1 MIKGKGKILIIADD
15 QRFTSVIQ
23 ELVKKQSCSDLVIE
37 TCLLPQG
44 KNSVKETMPDVIIMD
59 GDRYSKEKTAEYIRN
74 LMPKYSRPLIVCTVK
89 HNSNYGFMSAG
100 ASDVVMKPEEDS
112 ELFSS
117 RLCSSLERLLKKG
130 YVASTAP
137 VSHLGHR
144 LGKLIAIGGSTG
156 STQALP
162 VILEGLKGDMPPIV
176 AVLHMP
182 REYTRIYAQQL
193 DKTTRFD
200 VVEAHSGLYL
210 KNNMVVIAKGGEHL
224 RVFSD
229 KEGYFVTSE
238 EGIKVS
244 GHCPSVDVLFDS
256 VAYCGK
262 KNALGVILTGMGSDG
277 AAGLLNMRKM
287 GAVTLGQSREGCVV
301 YGMPRAAF
309 ENGSVK
315 RQVSL
320 ERMAGEIELRL
331 KTMDKEGER

>member
-1 MIKGKGKILIIADD
+1 MKKLFTSLILLAVGVMVAQATVKVGGSLPNASTGAFTVSSGSAVLSGKTLTLTNAVINAGSNPGIESDVDGLTIVIKGNCEI
-15 QRFTSVIQ
+15 
-23 ELVKKQSCSDLVIE
+23 
-37 TCLLPQG
+37 
-44 KNSVKETMPDVIIMD
+44 
-59 GDRYSKEKTAEYIRN
+59 
-74 LMPKYSRPLIVCTVK
+74 
-89 HNSNYGFMSAG
+89 
-100 ASDVVMKPEEDS
+100 
-112 ELFSS
+112 
-117 RLCSSLERLLKKG
+117 
-130 YVASTAP
+130 
-137 VSHLGHR
+137 
-144 LGKLIAIGGSTG
+144 TG
-156 STQALP
+156 TN
-162 VILEGLKGDMPPIV
+162 
-176 AVLHMP
+176 
-182 REYTRIYAQQL
+182 R
-193 DKTTRFD
+193 
-200 VVEAHSGLYL
+200 GLYL

-256 VAYCGK
+256 AAYCGK

>member
-1 MIKGKGKILIIADD
+1 MIKEKGKILIIADD
-15 QRFTSVIQ
+15 QRFTSDIQ
-23 ELVKKQSCSDLVIE
+23 ELVKKNSGSELAMD

-44 KNSVKETMPDVIIMD
+44 KNAVKETMPDVIILD
-59 GDRYSKEKTAEYIRN
+59 GDRHSKEKTAEYIRN

-100 ASDVVMKPEEDS
+100 ASDVVMKQEDS
-112 ELFSS
+112 ELFSL

-130 YVASTAP
+130 SAANAVP
-137 VSHLGHR
+137 IRHLGNR
-144 LGKLIAIGGSTG
+144 LGKIVAIGGSTG

-162 VILEGLKGDMPPIV
+162 VILEGLKGEMPPIV

-193 DKTTRFD
+193 DKTTRFE

-256 VAYCGK
+256 AAYCGK

-287 GAVTLGQSREGCVV
+287 GAVTLGQSQESCVV

>member
-1 MIKGKGKILIIADD
+1 M
-15 QRFTSVIQ
+15 
-23 ELVKKQSCSDLVIE
+23 KQ
-37 TCLLPQG
+37 
-44 KNSVKETMPDVIIMD
+44 
-59 GDRYSKEKTAEYIRN
+59 
-74 LMPKYSRPLIVCTVK
+74 
-89 HNSNYGFMSAG
+89 
-100 ASDVVMKPEEDS
+100 EDS
-112 ELFSS
+112 ELFSL

-130 YVASTAP
+130 SAASAVP
-137 VSHLGHR
+137 IRHLGNR
-144 LGKLIAIGGSTG
+144 LGKIVAIGGSTG

-162 VILEGLKGDMPPIV
+162 VILEGLKGEMPPIV

-193 DKTTRFD
+193 DKTTRFE

-256 VAYCGK
+256 AAYCGK

-287 GAVTLGQSREGCVV
+287 GAVTLGQSQESCVV

-331 KTMDKEGER
+331 KTMYKEGER